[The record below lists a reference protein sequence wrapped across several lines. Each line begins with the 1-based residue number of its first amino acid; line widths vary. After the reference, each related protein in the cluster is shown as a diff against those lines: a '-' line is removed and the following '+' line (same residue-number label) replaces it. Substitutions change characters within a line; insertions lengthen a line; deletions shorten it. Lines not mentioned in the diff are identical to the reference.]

1 VFGFGREGFAFS
13 RVDTSMIRAFSR
25 SAVSHLHVV
34 ASEPATTPDD
44 APLIERRVELGALA
58 GAVRRLASGTGGVVV
73 LDAPAGLGK
82 TALLDQTALFAADAG
97 CLVRR
102 AAPGPL
108 ERHFPFGIVRALL
121 EAPLRDAAEADRA
134 QLLDGAASLA
144 GTLLLE
150 GTVPGG
156 DSTMLVAHSVLW
168 LCSALADERPLAL
181 LVDDAQW
188 ADRSSLEVLSYLA
201 RRIDDLPL
209 LIAVGARADDPRAPS
224 DLLSLL
230 GGVRSATVL
239 HPQRLTL
246 RGAAQLIRRVAPA
259 TSAVVCRDCHRAVG
273 GNPWLL
279 GELGRQI
286 AAHGPESLDEA
297 GDDAPPVSAVARNVI
312 RWRLAT
318 LAPRDRA
325 VAAALAVIGDGE
337 LPHVVAAVA
346 DVPVGELG
354 EARDA
359 LLAAGL
365 LGPDGERLAHGLVAA
380 AIGEDLAR
388 TECERLHRE
397 AARALMAGPAEADVI
412 ASHLLQC
419 GPQADPEVS
428 ELLVRAA
435 ATAALRGAPHTAAAY
450 LERALQ
456 ERAPG
461 DDRGR
466 MLAQLATVAFDA
478 GLPDSQRRLLDAL
491 PEVRD
496 RESRIDVLTRLA
508 ALNVLGTGDADHAE
522 LFEQE
527 LAGESD
533 PDARL
538 AVEAASLD
546 ALMMIP
552 DRHAERARRVAA
564 IDPARTRDPL
574 LERVIYAHRAWIGIE
589 LGTPDAATCAS
600 LALQALDG
608 DLLLHEAGR
617 RAAYHLCV
625 RTLVM
630 TDRAEAAGQ
639 AIAAMR
645 GEATA
650 RGSLRLRA
658 GAAWYAS
665 NLALR
670 SGHVAEAENHA
681 RLALELGDDDA
692 NTFTGGAIMLLLYAL
707 AERGEFEEARELLR
721 EHGLDGTPGPTRWEI
736 GVRHAR
742 ARLWLAEGDF
752 ERALAAACETG
763 ALRERQGRPN
773 PSWTPWRST
782 AALALA
788 HLGRRE
794 EAAAL
799 ADAEVALA
807 ERFGAPVPIA
817 HALHARAVAEPDD
830 AARVAI
836 CERAL
841 RVVGDAPAVLQRVRL
856 RLELGGTLA
865 SMGRRIEARG
875 LLRPALA
882 DADADGAVLLAQRAR
897 RELAATGLRPRQA
910 ALEGAAALTPR
921 QRQVCDL
928 AAAGKGNR
936 AIAQELFLSVKTV
949 EAHLA
954 AGYRKL
960 GVNARGDLAAGLG
973 S

>member
-1 VFGFGREGFAFS
+1 
-13 RVDTSMIRAFSR
+13 M
-25 SAVSHLHVV
+25 
-34 ASEPATTPDD
+34 
-44 APLIERRVELGALA
+44 
-58 GAVRRLASGTGGVVV
+58 
-73 LDAPAGLGK
+73 
-82 TALLDQTALFAADAG
+82 
-97 CLVRR
+97 RR

-121 EAPLRDAAEADRA
+121 EAPLREAAETERA

-150 GTVPGG
+150 GTVPSG

-181 LVDDAQW
+181 VVDDAQW

-286 AAHGPESLDEA
+286 ATHGPESLDEA
-297 GDDAPPVSAVARNVI
+297 GDDAPPVSAIARNVI

-325 VAAALAVIGDGE
+325 VAAALAVIGDGA

-397 AARALMAGPAEADVI
+397 AARALMAGRAEADVI
-412 ASHLLQC
+412 ASHLLRC
-419 GPQADPEVS
+419 RPQADPEVS
-428 ELLVRAA
+428 GLLVRAA

-456 ERAPG
+456 EHAPG

-478 GLPDSQRRLLDAL
+478 GLPDSQQRLLDAL

-508 ALNVLGTGDADHAE
+508 ALNVLGSGDADHAE
-522 LFEQE
+522 LFAQE
-527 LAGESD
+527 LASEAD

-552 DRHAERARRVAA
+552 DRQPERVRRLSA
-564 IDPARTRDPL
+564 IGLTRTTDPL
-574 LERVIYAHRAWIGIE
+574 LERVIYAHRAWLGIE
-589 LGTPDAATCAS
+589 IGAPDAPTCAA
-600 LALQALDG
+600 LALRALDG

-625 RTLVM
+625 RTLIM
-630 TDRAEAAGQ
+630 TDHARGGGR

-670 SGHVAEAENHA
+670 SGQVAEAENHA
-681 RLALELGDDDA
+681 RLALDLVDDDA

-707 AERGEFEEARELLR
+707 AERGEFDEARELLGR
-721 EHGLDGTPGPTRWEI
+721 YRLDGTPARMRWEI
-736 GVRHAR
+736 GISHAR
-742 ARLWLAEGDF
+742 ARLWLAQGDY
-752 ERALAAACETG
+752 ERAHAAACEAG

-773 PSWTPWRST
+773 PSWTPWRAT

-830 AARVAI
+830 AARVAM
-836 CERAL
+836 CEHAL
-841 RVVGDAPAVLQRVRL
+841 RVIGDAPAVLQRVRL
-856 RLELGGTLA
+856 RLELGSTLA

-875 LLRPALA
+875 AAAPGAGRRRRRRRGAAGAARPARA
-882 DADADGAVLLAQRAR
+882 GGDRAAPASGGDRGGRRAR
-897 RELAATGLRPRQA
+897 RRASARCATSPRPARA
-910 ALEGAAALTPR
+910 TARSPR
-921 QRQVCDL
+921 SCSSASRPSRRTSPR
-928 AAAGKGNR
+928 ATASSASTRAGTWR
-936 AIAQELFLSVKTV
+936 P
-949 EAHLA
+949 
-954 AGYRKL
+954 
-960 GVNARGDLAAGLG
+960 G
-973 S
+973 SAS

>member
-1 VFGFGREGFAFS
+1 V
-13 RVDTSMIRAFSR
+13 RVVTNMIRASSR
-25 SAVSHLHVV
+25 SAVSHLRVV
-34 ASEPATTPDD
+34 ASQPATSSHDS
-44 APLIERRVELGALA
+44 PLIERAVELGMLA
-58 GAVRRLASGTGGVVV
+58 GAVRRLADGEGGVVL

-82 TALLDQTALFAADAG
+82 TALLERAALFAADRG

-108 ERHFPFGIVRALL
+108 ERHFPFGVVRALL
-121 EAPLRDAAEADRA
+121 EAPLREASVEQRGH
-134 QLLDGAASLA
+134 LLDGAAAAA

-150 GTVPGG
+150 GAVPGG
-156 DSTMLVAHSVLW
+156 DSTMLLAHSVLW
-168 LCSALADERPLAL
+168 LCAAVADQRPLAL

-188 ADRSSLEVLSYLA
+188 ADRSSLEVLAYLA

-209 LIAVGARADDPRAPS
+209 LVAVAARGDDPRAAS
-224 DLLSLL
+224 DLLSQL

-239 HPQRLTL
+239 HPQRLSP
-246 RGAAQLIRRVAPA
+246 RGAAQLIRRLAPEA
-259 TSAVVCRDCHRAVG
+259 SAGVCRDCHRAVD

-286 AAHGPESLDEA
+286 ATHGSDAIADA
-297 GDDAPPVSAVARNVI
+297 GDDAPPVSAIARNVI

-318 LAPRDRA
+318 LTAGDRA
-325 VAAALAVIGDGE
+325 VASALAVVGDGA
-337 LPHVVAAVA
+337 PAHVVAAVA
-346 DVPVGELG
+346 GVPVAALG
-354 EARDA
+354 PARDA

-365 LGPDGERLAHGLVAA
+365 LDAAGERLAHGLVAA
-380 AIGEDLAR
+380 AIGEDLTR

-397 AARALMAGPAEADVI
+397 AARALMAGPADADVV
-412 ASHLLQC
+412 ASHLLRC
-419 GPQADPEVS
+419 SPQADPDVS
-428 ELLVRAA
+428 ELLLRAA
-435 ATAALRGAPHTAAAY
+435 STAARRGAPHTAAAY
-450 LERALQ
+450 LERAL
-456 ERAPG
+456 EEHAPG
-461 DDRGR
+461 DDRGH
-466 MLAQLATVAFDA
+466 MLAQLAMVAFDA

-491 PEVRD
+491 PEVRE
-496 RESRIDVLTRLA
+496 REGRIDVLTRLA
-508 ALNVLGTGDADHAE
+508 ALNVLGRGDADHAE

-533 PDARL
+533 PGMRL

-552 DRHAERARRVAA
+552 HRHRERVRRLAA
-564 IDPARTRDPL
+564 IELTPAADPL
-574 LERVIYAHRAWIGIE
+574 LRCVVLAHRAWMGIE
-589 LGTPDAATCAS
+589 VGTPDASTCAA

-608 DLLLHEAGR
+608 DLLLREAGR
-617 RAAYHLCV
+617 RAAFHLCV

-630 TDRAEAAGQ
+630 TDHAEEAGQ
-639 AIAAMR
+639 AIAAMLE
-645 GEATA
+645 EATA

-665 NLALR
+665 NVALR
-670 SGHVAEAENHA
+670 TGHVAEAENHA
-681 RLALELGDDDA
+681 RLALELVDDDV

-721 EHGLDGTPGPTRWEI
+721 RNRLDAELGPTRWEI
-736 GVRHAR
+736 GIRHAR

-752 ERALAAACETG
+752 ERAHAEACDAG
-763 ALRERQGRPN
+763 ALREQQGRRN

-794 EAAAL
+794 EAVAL

-817 HALHARAVAEPDD
+817 HALHARAVAEADGD
-830 AARVAI
+830 ARVAL
-836 CERAL
+836 CERGLA
-841 RVVGDAPAVLQRVRL
+841 VIADVPAVLQRVRL
-856 RLELGGTLA
+856 LLELGSTL
-865 SMGRRIEARG
+865 SHVGRRIESRG
-875 LLRPALA
+875 ALRPALA
-882 DADADGAVLLAQRAR
+882 DADAVGAVLLAQRAR
-897 RELAATGLRPRQA
+897 RQLAATGLRPRQA
-910 ALEGAAALTPR
+910 AIEGAASLTPR
-921 QRQVCDL
+921 QRQVCEL

-936 AIAQELFLSVKTV
+936 AIAQELFLSIKTV

-960 GVNARGDLAAGLG
+960 GVSARADLAAELA